1 LIISLTPDLY
11 QRINQEMSGLRS
23 DTSARCI
30 LLSDSAGNVLLKLGD
45 LGGLPT
51 EAITSLLCGGIATL
65 LEAGRN
71 IDDRDVI
78 NLAYREGKHS
88 DLYAIN
94 IRDNW
99 VLIIVIDRGQMA
111 TRLGTVWFY
120 ARKSVDRL
128 TQILDQ
134 VPMNK
139 QQIKL
144 DAHADKA
151 YNDELDKL
159 FK

>member
-1 LIISLTPDLY
+1 MIISLTPDLY
-11 QRINQEMSGLRS
+11 QRMNDEVNKLRS

-30 LLSDSAGNVLLKLGD
+30 LLTDSMGNVLLKLGD

-51 EAITSLLCGGIATL
+51 EAITSLLCGGVATL
-65 LEAGRN
+65 LEAGKS

-78 NLAYREGKHS
+78 NLAYREGKNS

-94 IRDNW
+94 IRESW
-99 VLIIVIDRGQMA
+99 VLIIVIDRGEMS

-120 ARKSVDRL
+120 ARKSVDQL
-128 TQILDQ
+128 TRILDE
-134 VPMNK
+134 VPKGK
-139 QQIKL
+139 QHLKL
-144 DAHADKA
+144 DAPDRQA
-151 YNDELDKL
+151 YNNELEKL

>member
-1 LIISLTPDLY
+1 MNFSLTPELY
-11 QRINQEMSGLRS
+11 QKINIELSGLLA

-30 LLSDSAGNVLLKLGD
+30 LLSDSVGNVLIKLGD

-71 IDDRDVI
+71 FEDRDVI
-78 NLAYREGKHS
+78 NLAYREGKQS

-94 IRDNW
+94 IRENW
-99 VLIIVIDRGQMA
+99 VLIIVIDRGQMSP
-111 TRLGTVWFY
+111 RLGTVWFY
-120 ARKSVDRL
+120 ARKSVVQL
-128 TQILDQ
+128 NTLLEQSPKNEP
-134 VPMNK
+134 PMK
-139 QQIKL
+139 F
-144 DAHADKA
+144 DASVDEA